1 MSGQWVAFALGS
13 AGVIGLIMSGGVKV
27 LSGLSSIVWNT
38 TNSLTLTTI
47 PLFILMGEVMLQ
59 TGISRRFYLGITP
72 WIKRLPGGLLHTNII
87 ASLIVSAV
95 CGSTAATA
103 AAVGTVAAPELIRR
117 GYNLGMIAGTLGG
130 ASLGLL
136 IPPSIMMIAYGA
148 MVQES
153 VSKLFM
159 AGVLPGVVAGILLVT
174 YTTLRAIVQPE
185 VSPVDKSR
193 DSWGVRFSGL
203 LGIFPI
209 TLLLFI
215 IWGGIYSGFM
225 TPSEVAAIA
234 VIVVLIVGGSYKELT
249 TSIIFKSLTNS
260 ARVSSNILF
269 IIIGAQIL
277 SFLFVKT
284 GTSRGLVEFVER
296 MNLSA
301 LSLFLVIVILY
312 LFLGTM
318 LEGFS
323 MMFLTLPVLY
333 PVIESA
339 GFNRIWF
346 GVVLVLLIEIAQITP
361 PVGINLF
368 VIQGTHS
375 RLTFDVV
382 VKGMLPYMLLLLL
395 TVAFVWIWPG
405 LALWLPSTM

>member
-1 MSGQWVAFALGS
+1 
-13 AGVIGLIMSGGVKV
+13 
-27 LSGLSSIVWNT
+27 
-38 TNSLTLTTI
+38 
-47 PLFILMGEVMLQ
+47 
-59 TGISRRFYLGITP
+59 
-72 WIKRLPGGLLHTNII
+72 
-87 ASLIVSAV
+87 
-95 CGSTAATA
+95 
-103 AAVGTVAAPELIRR
+103 
-117 GYNLGMIAGTLGG
+117 
-130 ASLGLL
+130 
-136 IPPSIMMIAYGA
+136 
-148 MVQES
+148 
-153 VSKLFM
+153 
-159 AGVLPGVVAGILLVT
+159 LLVT